1 MLMMELRTMRKLL
14 GRGKKDET
22 EQTVASSEQPNE
34 ETVTSSEQ
42 ANEDAVTSSVIKSL
56 MKEEAS
62 LTEQRDRLLTLKEQL
77 QLKAKEKI
85 ETLTSSIQKL
95 KNQVSE
101 LRLQC
106 EQLKEFIYKTS

>member
-1 MLMMELRTMRKLL
+1 MRGLL
-14 GRGKKDET
+14 GRRKKDET
-22 EQTVASSEQPNE
+22 EEQGK
-34 ETVTSSEQ
+34 
-42 ANEDAVTSSVIKSL
+42 DATSSVVKSL
-56 MKEEAS
+56 MDEEVC

-85 ETLTSSIQKL
+85 ETVTSNIRQL

-106 EQLKEFIYKTS
+106 EQLKEFISNSK

>member
-1 MLMMELRTMRKLL
+1 MIELRTMKNLL
-14 GRGKKDET
+14 ERRKKDET
-22 EQTVASSEQPNE
+22 EKQGESA
-34 ETVTSSEQ
+34 
-42 ANEDAVTSSVIKSL
+42 TSSVIKSL
-56 MKEEAS
+56 MNEEVS

-85 ETLTSSIQKL
+85 ETVTSSIQKL

-106 EQLKEFIYKTS
+106 EQLQEFISKSS